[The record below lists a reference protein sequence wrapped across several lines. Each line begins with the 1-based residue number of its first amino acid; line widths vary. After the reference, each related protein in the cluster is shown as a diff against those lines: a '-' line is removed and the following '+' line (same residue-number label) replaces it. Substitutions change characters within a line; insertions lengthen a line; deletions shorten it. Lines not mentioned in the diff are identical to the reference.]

1 MVVAA
6 SAVDVAVA
14 VAVAVV
20 MIMTTTT
27 MTTMSGHTS
36 GQCSRDHLEQET
48 CNVL

>member
-27 MTTMSGHTS
+27 MSGHTS

>member
-1 MVVAA
+1 VVVAA

-27 MTTMSGHTS
+27 MSGHTS

>member
-1 MVVAA
+1 
-6 SAVDVAVA
+6 

-20 MIMTTTT
+20 TT
-27 MTTMSGHTS
+27 TTMSGHTS